1 MNHII
6 RTEKRNISIEE
17 GSIETND
24 DNISLAQKKIYIY
37 QNIERERTTGRII
50 YIHIIGARM
59 ENISN
64 KKRTNEQGLGRKD
77 QTLGNNNNMIST

>member
-17 GSIETND
+17 DSIETND
-24 DNISLAQKKIYIY
+24 DNISLAQNIS
-37 QNIERERTTGRII
+37 NIERERTTGRII

-59 ENISN
+59 EKYI
-64 KKRTNEQGLGRKD
+64 KRKGTNERSLG
-77 QTLGNNNNMIST
+77 